1 MNIDDIINT
10 RESLDKRLRMALA
23 TMERKD
29 TIQKLKEEIIQNQQ
43 RCPHF
48 DHNYNWTI
56 VDDTCPYCGMHFAT
70 GGLWRENVND
80 KGY

>member
-1 MNIDDIINT
+1 MIDDIINT
-10 RESLDKRLRMALA
+10 RDRLNEELRMALS

-29 TIQKLKEEIIQNQQ
+29 TIQKIKLEIMNNQK

-48 DHNYNWTI
+48 SVNYNWAI

-70 GGLWRENVND
+70 GGLWRENTND
-80 KGY
+80 KCY

>member
-1 MNIDDIINT
+1 MIDDIINT
-10 RESLDKRLRMALA
+10 RNRLNKELRMALS

-29 TIQKLKEEIIQNQQ
+29 TIQKIKDEIRNNQK

-48 DHNYNWTI
+48 DHNYNWEI
-56 VDDTCPYCGMHFAT
+56 IDDTCPYCGMHFAT